1 METRVSLKYFVYDC
15 RLVGQPVKMTNF
27 TDKKISDYINGA
39 SPFSR
44 SQASPVSPA
53 SLFPY
58 NGNYV
63 ECEARQPVG
72 QNRMLKNKS
81 FVICVNS

>member
-1 METRVSLKYFVYDC
+1 METRVCLKYFFYDS

-27 TDKKISDYINGA
+27 TDKKISDYINRA
-39 SPFSR
+39 SPVSR

-58 NGNYV
+58 NRNYI
-63 ECEARQPVG
+63 ECEPRQPTR
-72 QNRMLKNKS
+72 QNRMLKINHLS
-81 FVICVNS
+81 FV